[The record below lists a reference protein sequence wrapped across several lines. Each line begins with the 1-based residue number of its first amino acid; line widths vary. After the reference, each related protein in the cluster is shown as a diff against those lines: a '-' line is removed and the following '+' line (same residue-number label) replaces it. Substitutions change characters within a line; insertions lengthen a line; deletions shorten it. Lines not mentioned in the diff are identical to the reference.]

1 MIVDTSAV
9 IAMLFGEPEAASFAH
24 VINASPKR
32 RISAASWME
41 AALVADNRS
50 DLAAAEFDAF
60 MERLGLEVMPFTIEQ
75 ARRARDAHRRFGKG
89 RHPAK
94 LNLGDCFS
102 YALAQER
109 NEPLLFK
116 GDDFAQTDVKAA
128 I

>member
-9 IAMLFGEPEAASFAH
+9 IAMLFGEPEAAAFARA
-24 VINASPKR
+24 IKAAPKG

-41 AALVADNRS
+41 AAMVADNRS
-50 DLAAAEFDAF
+50 DVAAAEFGAF
-60 MERLGLEVMPFTIEQ
+60 MDRLDLEVMPFTLDQ

-102 YALAQER
+102 YALAQECG
-109 NEPLLFK
+109 EPLLFK

>member
-9 IAMLFGEPEAASFAH
+9 IAMLFGEPEAAAFVRA
-24 VINASPKR
+24 IKTAPKG

-41 AALVADNRS
+41 SAMVADNRS
-50 DLAAAEFDAF
+50 DVAAAEFDAF
-60 MERLGLEVMPFTIEQ
+60 MDRLDLEVMPFTLDQ

-102 YALAQER
+102 YALAQECG
-109 NEPLLFK
+109 EPLLFK

>member
-1 MIVDTSAV
+1 M
-9 IAMLFGEPEAASFAH
+9 
-24 VINASPKR
+24 
-32 RISAASWME
+32 
-41 AALVADNRS
+41 VADNRS
-50 DLAAAEFDAF
+50 DVAAAEFDAF
-60 MERLGLEVMPFTIEQ
+60 MDRLDLEVMPFTLDQ

-102 YALAQER
+102 YALAQECG
-109 NEPLLFK
+109 EPLLFK